1 MPRQAHSI
9 PWQFGLSVLYTLKNV
24 VKWYHMVSLSV
35 GLAWEGE
42 QLQRT
47 KWLPIVCFIH
57 FCLLRWFA
65 HSGGL
70 YLCPFRAST
79 VPGIFS
85 LPPQSAWKHICHDP
99 ARAFATFRFVEERVV
114 NQITDE
120 ELELILSLVQ
130 IRVLRHCTRCIRCW
144 GKTWLRRLE
153 SHATVLQKFKG
164 FRQKDKKGLLPVPS
178 KRELTSMFE
187 RCVVSGMVPRAQT
200 SSLSASTASAGH

>member
-1 MPRQAHSI
+1 MITNCLFHPFLFIALIRPQWRSI
-9 PWQFGLSVLYTLKNV
+9 LVP
-24 VKWYHMVSLSV
+24 VSGFNSS
-35 GLAWEGE
+35 
-42 QLQRT
+42 R
-47 KWLPIVCFIH
+47 H
-57 FCLLRWFA
+57 FL
-65 HSGGL
+65 
-70 YLCPFRAST
+70 
-79 VPGIFS
+79 
-85 LPPQSAWKHICHDP
+85 SAWKHICHDP

-187 RCVVSGMVPRAQT
+187 RRVVPGMVPRAQT